1 MSVWTA
7 AVVIGIAL
15 IVLPWLV
22 IAWTRRLHGRPR
34 DQAVVQRWLY
44 RIVVLGLLVPLGT
57 YLLVGHFVL
66 TWGWPATV
74 WIFVGSALRGL
85 LERDA

>member
-1 MSVWTA
+1 MHVLVA
-7 AVVIGIAL
+7 AVVTGIAL
-15 IVLPWLV
+15 IGLPWLV
-22 IAWTRRLHGRPR
+22 IAWTRRLHGHPR
-34 DQAVVQRWLY
+34 DQVVVQRWVY
-44 RIVVLGLLVPLGT
+44 RIGVLGVLVPLGT

-66 TWGWPATV
+66 TWGWPATI